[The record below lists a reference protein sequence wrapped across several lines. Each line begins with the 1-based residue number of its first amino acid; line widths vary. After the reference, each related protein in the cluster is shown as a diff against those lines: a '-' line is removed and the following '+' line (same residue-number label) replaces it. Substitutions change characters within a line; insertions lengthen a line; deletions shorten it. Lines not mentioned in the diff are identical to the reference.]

1 MKIIATRMPQIK
13 YDCNRKAENSSSVV
27 IRGEFFG
34 VSGGKIYA
42 LNRCVLVS
50 LIIQKG
56 PVYAQSDLLSL
67 WPRCKKLMSLLK
79 ELTCSVAVSSCQ
91 YNTHLFHKEWG
102 GYFCNYPEQ
111 S

>member
-13 YDCNRKAENSSSVV
+13 YDCDRKAENSSSVM

-50 LIIQKG
+50 LIIQEGAGLCAKRLVK
-56 PVYAQSDLLSL
+56 PLAPLQKNS
-67 WPRCKKLMSLLK
+67 
-79 ELTCSVAVSSCQ
+79 
-91 YNTHLFHKEWG
+91 
-102 GYFCNYPEQ
+102 
-111 S
+111 

>member
-67 WPRCKKLMSLLK
+67 WPRCKKTHEFTEGVNLFSCCLK
-79 ELTCSVAVSSCQ
+79 LSI
-91 YNTHLFHKEWG
+91 
-102 GYFCNYPEQ
+102 
-111 S
+111 